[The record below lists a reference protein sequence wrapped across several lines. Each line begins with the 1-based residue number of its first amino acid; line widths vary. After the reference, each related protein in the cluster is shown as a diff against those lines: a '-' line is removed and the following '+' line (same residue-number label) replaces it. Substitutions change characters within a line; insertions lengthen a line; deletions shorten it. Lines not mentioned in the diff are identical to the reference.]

1 MNTFSKA
8 ERLRKRGEYLR
19 LTAVGR
25 PVKAPHFLVV
35 RAAANVGVTRLGVT
49 VSRRVGNAVVRN
61 RLKRLVREFYR
72 LHKELFPPGD
82 YNIIARQGAATLT
95 FATLCQEL
103 AHALSRC

>member
-8 ERLRKRGEYLR
+8 EHLRKRGEFLR
-19 LTAVGR
+19 LAAVGR
-25 PVKAPHFLVV
+25 SVKATHFLVV
-35 RAAANVGVTRLGVT
+35 RGTSTASVTRLGIT

-61 RLKRLVREFYR
+61 RLKRLVREFFR
-72 LHKELFPPGD
+72 QHKTLFPPGD